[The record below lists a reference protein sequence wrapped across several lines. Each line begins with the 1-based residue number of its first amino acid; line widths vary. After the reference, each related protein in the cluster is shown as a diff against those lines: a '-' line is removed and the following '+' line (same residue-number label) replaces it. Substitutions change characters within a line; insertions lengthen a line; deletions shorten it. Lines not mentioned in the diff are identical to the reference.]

1 MKVIIRLNFMIITRS
16 PLRISIFGGGTDL
29 EYFYSNHGSKFIS
42 LAIDKYVYSII
53 HEPFEEKYILKYIKN
68 EIVNDIKF
76 IKNELLKKILLEA
89 DIKTPIEISTLAD
102 IPYGSGLGSSG
113 AYISSL
119 LHSLSKEKSFKSEKN
134 KFELARKAS
143 KIETSHFDN
152 KIVGLQDTYASIFG
166 GLKIY
171 TVSKAGNVKVDN
183 LMNVKRVDKF
193 AGRLSLFY
201 TNKTR
206 KTTMQNSKLSTGNQ
220 EKNLLEVK
228 KIALKGSKALIDGDH
243 KTIGHLLHKQW
254 KLKYERQPSSFHKKI
269 NNVIEESV
277 SAGALGGKLIG
288 AGGGGFI
295 LLYLDG
301 HQNKKIE
308 KIMKENNYKNIK
320 FNADH
325 VGTNSFTV

>member
-1 MKVIIRLNFMIITRS
+1 MIITRS

-29 EYFYSNHGSKFIS
+29 EYFYSKHGSRFIS

-53 HEPFEEKYILKYIKN
+53 HEPFEEKYILKYRKN

-102 IPYGSGLGSSG
+102 ISYGSGLGSSG

-119 LHSLSKEKSFKSEKN
+119 LHSLSADKSLKSEKS

-166 GLKIY
+166 GLKTY
-171 TVSKAGNVKVDN
+171 TVSKTGNVRVDN
-183 LMNVKRVDKF
+183 LINANRIDKF

-206 KTTMQNSKLSTGNQ
+206 KTVMQNLKLSTANQ

-325 VGTNSFTV
+325 VGTHSFTV

>member
-1 MKVIIRLNFMIITRS
+1 MIITRS

-53 HEPFEEKYILKYIKN
+53 HEPFEEKYILKYRKN
-68 EIVNDIKF
+68 EIVNDVKF

-119 LHSLSKEKSFKSEKN
+119 LHSLSKEKSLKSEKS
-134 KFELARKAS
+134 KFELAKKAS

-183 LMNVKRVDKF
+183 LMNVNRVDKF
-193 AGRLSLFY
+193 VGRQVF
-201 TNKTR
+201 
-206 KTTMQNSKLSTGNQ
+206 
-220 EKNLLEVK
+220 
-228 KIALKGSKALIDGDH
+228 
-243 KTIGHLLHKQW
+243 
-254 KLKYERQPSSFHKKI
+254 
-269 NNVIEESV
+269 
-277 SAGALGGKLIG
+277 
-288 AGGGGFI
+288 
-295 LLYLDG
+295 LY
-301 HQNKKIE
+301 
-308 KIMKENNYKNIK
+308 
-320 FNADH
+320 
-325 VGTNSFTV
+325 

>member
-1 MKVIIRLNFMIITRS
+1 M
-16 PLRISIFGGGTDL
+16 
-29 EYFYSNHGSKFIS
+29 
-42 LAIDKYVYSII
+42 
-53 HEPFEEKYILKYIKN
+53 
-68 EIVNDIKF
+68 
-76 IKNELLKKILLEA
+76 
-89 DIKTPIEISTLAD
+89 
-102 IPYGSGLGSSG
+102 GSSG

-119 LHSLSKEKSFKSEKN
+119 LHSLSKEKSLKSEKS
-134 KFELARKAS
+134 KFELAKKAS

-183 LMNVKRVDKF
+183 LMNVNRVDKF
-193 AGRLSLFY
+193 VGRLSLFY

-228 KIALKGSKALIDGDH
+228 KIALKGSRALIDGDH

-269 NNVIEESV
+269 FES
-277 SAGALGGKLIG
+277 
-288 AGGGGFI
+288 
-295 LLYLDG
+295 
-301 HQNKKIE
+301 
-308 KIMKENNYKNIK
+308 
-320 FNADH
+320 
-325 VGTNSFTV
+325 